1 MVQAL
6 ELRAVSITYPD
17 GYEAVREG
25 NLGVVEGSIVALVG
39 ASGSGKSTLLR
50 AIAGL
55 EPLSAGEIWIEG
67 EVVERVCG
75 SSRFRMPAHKRGVG
89 MVFQD
94 GQLFPH
100 MNVRENV
107 EYGLRMRYRSA
118 RSYENVADRLLEL
131 VGLHGFGERKIST
144 LSGGQAQRVAL
155 ARSLAPS
162 PKILLLDEPL
172 SALDADLRT
181 SLSEQLREILKRTH
195 TTAVYVTHDLDE
207 AQRVSDRIV
216 RIEDIAKNGAFQRC
230 H

>member
-6 ELRAVSITYPD
+6 ELRSVSITYPD
-17 GYEAVREG
+17 GYEAVRGG
-25 NLGVVEGSIVALVG
+25 NLSVGEADIVGLAG

-55 EPLSAGEIWIEG
+55 EPLSAGEIWIAG
-67 EVVERVCG
+67 VLVERAHG
-75 SSRFRMPAHKRGVG
+75 SSRFRLPAHKRGVG

-107 EYGLRMRYRSA
+107 EYGVRMRCRSA
-118 RSYENVADRLLEL
+118 REYENTADKLLDL

-172 SALDADLRT
+172 SALDADLRI

-207 AQRVSDRIV
+207 ARRVSDRII
-216 RIEDIAKNGAFQRC
+216 RIEEITVDKTFRQ
-230 H
+230 